1 MDQGRI
7 HGVFAERN
15 NAATHRVELIR
26 DEDANPDET
35 DVVQHSYRPV
45 IRKILAPS
53 QVILRSPP
61 HDVAGRLTKAPEGDQ
76 HMTRMNL
83 SLSVVVLTSG
93 ALLLAGCGGGS
104 SSPGVAHLSN
114 TSGGST
120 ANTGGKPSSPES
132 SASTQQKMVK
142 FSQCMRTHGE
152 PEFPE
157 PTEGGIRIQN
167 HNGHG
172 PNPESPRFQAAEKA
186 CSKYAPSKIAP
197 SPAEQAKMQ
206 EGALKFSACM
216 RSHGVPN
223 FPDPEFHHSGG
234 GVGIRIGGK
243 GSGIDPNS
251 PQFRAAQKTCQSDLP
266 GPKGGP
272 GNVALAP

>member
-1 MDQGRI
+1 M
-7 HGVFAERN
+7 
-15 NAATHRVELIR
+15 
-26 DEDANPDET
+26 
-35 DVVQHSYRPV
+35 
-45 IRKILAPS
+45 
-53 QVILRSPP
+53 
-61 HDVAGRLTKAPEGDQ
+61 TK
-76 HMTRMNL
+76 MNL
-83 SLSVVVLTSG
+83 SLVVLAST

-104 SSPGVAHLSN
+104 SSPGVAHLSSS
-114 TSGGST
+114 TSSGSPASGGGS
-120 ANTGGKPSSPES
+120 SSPES

-172 PNPESPRFQAAEKA
+172 PNPESSRFQAAEKA

-216 RSHGVPN
+216 RGHGVPN

-234 GVGIRIGGK
+234 GIGIRIGGK

-266 GPKGGP
+266 RPPGAKGGP
-272 GNVALAP
+272 GGGEVSSGGGPGGPGGESGQAVAIP